1 MLNFDIKNLKYVV
14 EWWEDDC
21 LDIDGNQH
29 ILFVFQKKKN
39 DILVTK
45 ANLGDIN
52 KKLSEISKFYG
63 EKIKIELEFN
73 PSFFNRVIYPSKL
86 HGSQYYKPKYNKTIN
101 YILKRIGLK
110 TPLRPMI
117 KFKNRITQ
125 NIYSITKVKLS

>member
-52 KKLSEISKFYG
+52 KKLK
-63 EKIKIELEFN
+63 
-73 PSFFNRVIYPSKL
+73 
-86 HGSQYYKPKYNKTIN
+86 
-101 YILKRIGLK
+101 
-110 TPLRPMI
+110 
-117 KFKNRITQ
+117 
-125 NIYSITKVKLS
+125 

>member
-63 EKIKIELEFN
+63 EKN
-73 PSFFNRVIYPSKL
+73 
-86 HGSQYYKPKYNKTIN
+86 
-101 YILKRIGLK
+101 
-110 TPLRPMI
+110 
-117 KFKNRITQ
+117 
-125 NIYSITKVKLS
+125 

>member
-1 MLNFDIKNLKYVV
+1 MLNFDIKNLKNGV
-14 EWWEDDC
+14 EWREDNC

-45 ANLGDIN
+45 ANLVDIN
-52 KKLSEISKFYG
+52 KKLSEISKFYE
-63 EKIKIELEFN
+63 EKIKIDLEFN
-73 PSFFNRVIYPSKL
+73 PSFFNRIIYPSKL

-110 TPLRPMI
+110 IPLIPI
-117 KFKNRITQ
+117 DKI
-125 NIYSITKVKLS
+125 